1 MEGWSHKRRSW
12 FVDTKGDNSESSFSE
27 IEWEKGSCRH
37 CWRRRRKLGL
47 EMWTVSRSV
56 YQIRTT
62 K

>member
-37 CWRRRRKLGL
+37 CWRRRRKL
-47 EMWTVSRSV
+47 
-56 YQIRTT
+56 
-62 K
+62 